1 MLART
6 AVVLAAVGALLSA
19 CRGYDATPA
28 KREQRIIW
36 RSVGSWTGHGNRQTE
51 SFTSDSGALRV
62 RWEAKTSTTNPG
74 DGLFRLTAHSAIS
87 GRPLEQVVEVRGAGT
102 GTGYVSQ
109 DPHVFY
115 MLVESSGLDWQFS
128 VEEGIAA
135 EVIRGDSPR

>member
-1 MLART
+1 
-6 AVVLAAVGALLSA
+6 VVLALFAIGTFFSLSA

-36 RSVGSWTGHGNRQTE
+36 RSVGSWTGRGNRQTE

-62 RWEAKTSTTNPG
+62 RWDAKASTTNPG

-87 GRPLEQVVEVRGAGT
+87 GRPLEQVVEVHGAGS

-135 EVIRGDSPR
+135 EVIQGDSRR